1 MPLAFG
7 DVTPSAL
14 TLMITPH
21 GAVYNSTP
29 GRLLTMSL
37 TSPVAWELLAGG
49 GPGLV
54 HLCVRP
60 PVLRAERMLLKDVSS
75 SQVRDGRLIQMT
87 PLLSD
92 CSRSPWHLVLGDR
105 SAGGGLR
112 LPPAEAAACRWP
124 APGAR
129 KPPLL
134 RYCSPWPQLHPPSP
148 LGREQAG
155 LFSLSL
161 HLNPTPNLTI
171 NVCVLRLHFLL

>member
-1 MPLAFG
+1 
-7 DVTPSAL
+7 
-14 TLMITPH
+14 MITPH
-21 GAVYNSTP
+21 GAVYNSTR
-29 GRLLTMSL
+29 GRLLTVSL

-105 SAGGGLR
+105 SVVEGGGTEAPSCR
-112 LPPAEAAACRWP
+112 GSSLPLACPRSSETRPSSATAVLGLSSTHPALWEESR
-124 APGAR
+124 R
-129 KPPLL
+129 V
-134 RYCSPWPQLHPPSP
+134 S
-148 LGREQAG
+148 
-155 LFSLSL
+155 
-161 HLNPTPNLTI
+161 
-171 NVCVLRLHFLL
+171 FLYHCA

>member
-21 GAVYNSTP
+21 GAVYNSTR
-29 GRLLTMSL
+29 GRLLTVSL

-105 SAGGGLR
+105 SVVGGGGGLR
-112 LPPAEAAACRWP
+112 LLPAEAAACRWP

-129 KPPLL
+129 KPAPPPLL
-134 RYCSPWPQLHPPSP
+134 QSSASAPPTQPS
-148 LGREQAG
+148 GKRAG
-155 LFSLSL
+155 GSLFSITALEP
-161 HLNPTPNLTI
+161 HP
-171 NVCVLRLHFLL
+171 